1 MSGQTARPASVADL
15 GAVVELNNLHVPAVS
30 PMDDESAGWFLA
42 NAVLT
47 VVGSVDALLITLGPG
62 STYWSANYAWFG
74 GQFDEFWYVDRI
86 VVAASCEGQGV
97 GRLLYAE
104 AVAQA
109 RARGLGRVCAE
120 VNLKPRNDRSL
131 RFHERF
137 GFVEVGQ
144 RTDAEGKLLSML
156 AYEVPAG

>member
-1 MSGQTARPASVADL
+1 MA
-15 GAVVELNNLHVPAVS
+15 AVMALNNLHVPAVS
-30 PMDDESAGWFLA
+30 PMDDDGAAWFLA
-42 NAVLT
+42 NAVVT
-47 VVGSVDALLITLGPG
+47 VVGDVDALLITIGPG

-74 GQFDEFWYVDRI
+74 ERFDRFWYVDRI
-86 VVAASCEGQGV
+86 VVAGHVEGQGL

-104 AVAQA
+104 TVAQA
-109 RARGLGRVCAE
+109 RARGLPSVCAE

-144 RTDAEGKLLSML
+144 RTDAGGKLLAML
-156 AYEVPAG
+156 EYQVPSG